1 MIKYKPRLTA
11 ADMPENDNKYYIRKA
26 DGGYSPCIGG
36 HPQHKQL
43 TVLSNCVGWAI
54 GRAMEILQTKTSPFP
69 SRNAEDFYNSTTLEK
84 GQTPKNGAIMCWLQG
99 QLWNGGDGAGHVAV
113 VEKVISDT
121 EIITSESAYGGAAF
135 YTKRRVKGDGN
146 WGMDARFKLMG
157 FIYLPEEC
165 VPDDDTVSSEGNSP
179 LISYTKIS
187 PHRDSPR
194 NHKIDTITI
203 HCVVGQCNV
212 EPLGE
217 LFQTK
222 AASSNYG
229 IGKDG
234 RIAMY
239 VEEKDRSYCSSSAAN
254 DNRAITIEC
263 ASDTKEPFAVNDK
276 VYAALIDLLTVI
288 CKRNGIPKL
297 LWRADKS
304 LIGQVDKQNMTV
316 HRWFHSGKSCPGT
329 YLYERMGQIADEV
342 NKRLGVAENNKLYRV
357 QIGAFTSKQN
367 AENYLAK
374 AKQAGFS
381 GFVVLNDKVYRVQ
394 IGAFSSRTNAENY
407 LEKARQE
414 GFGGFV
420 IEVDRNAEPEK
431 PAVVVGCNVCVNEGA
446 KDYNGRKLASFVYNR
461 THIVKELR
469 GDRAVITY
477 GGAIVAA
484 VNVKDLT
491 VV

>member
-1 MIKYKPRLTA
+1 M
-11 ADMPENDNKYYIRKA
+11 
-26 DGGYSPCIGG
+26 S
-36 HPQHKQL
+36 
-43 TVLSNCVGWAI
+43 
-54 GRAMEILQTKTSPFP
+54 
-69 SRNAEDFYNSTTLEK
+69 
-84 GQTPKNGAIMCWLQG
+84 
-99 QLWNGGDGAGHVAV
+99 
-113 VEKVISDT
+113 
-121 EIITSESAYGGAAF
+121 
-135 YTKRRVKGDGN
+135 
-146 WGMDARFKLMG
+146 
-157 FIYLPEEC
+157 
-165 VPDDDTVSSEGNSP
+165 NSP

-263 ASDTKEPFAVNDK
+263 ASDTKEPFAVNNK
-276 VYAALIDLLTVI
+276 VYAALIDLLVDI

-297 LWRADKS
+297 LWKADKS
-304 LIGQVDKQNMTV
+304 LIGQTDKQNMTV
-316 HRWFHSGKSCPGT
+316 HRWFHPGKSCPGT
-329 YLYERMGQIADEV
+329 YLYERMGQIADDV
-342 NKRLGVAENNKLYRV
+342 NKRLGAAENKLYRV
-357 QIGAFTSKQN
+357 QIGAFTSKEN

-381 GFVVLNDKVYRVQ
+381 GFVVLVDKIYRVQ
-394 IGAFSSRTNAENY
+394 IGAFSSRENAENY
-407 LEKARQE
+407 LEQARKE
-414 GFGGFV
+414 GFSGFV
-420 IEVDRNAEPEK
+420 IEVDLNANSEPEK
-431 PAVVVGCNVCVNEGA
+431 PAVVVGCSVTVNSGA
-446 KDYNGRKLASFVYNR
+446 KDYNGGKLASFVFNL
-461 THIVKELR
+461 THVVKELK

-484 VNVKDLT
+484 VNVRDLT

>member
-11 ADMPENDNKYYIRKA
+11 ADMPENDNKYYIKKS
-26 DGGYSPCIGG
+26 DGGCSPCIGG
-36 HPQHKQL
+36 HPQHKHL
-43 TVLSNCVGWAI
+43 TALSNCVGWAI
-54 GRAMEILQTKTSPFP
+54 GRAMEILQVQESPFP
-69 SRNAEDFYNSTTLEK
+69 SCNAEDFYNSTTLEK
-84 GQTPKNGAIMCWLQG
+84 GQTPKNGAIMCWRQG

-135 YTKRRVKGDGN
+135 YTKRRLKGDGN
-146 WGMDARFKLMG
+146 WGMDARFRLMG

-165 VPDDDTVSSEGNSP
+165 APEDNSVKTTSNSP
-179 LISYTKIS
+179 LVSYTKIS

-263 ASDTKEPFAVNDK
+263 ASDTTEPFAVNDK
-276 VYAALIDLLTVI
+276 VYAALIDLLTDI
-288 CKRNGIPKL
+288 CKRNDIKKL

-329 YLYERMGQIADEV
+329 YRPASGTGGRDEV
-342 NKRLGVAENNKLYRV
+342 NKRLGNKLYRV

-381 GFVVLNDKVYRVQ
+381 GFVVLVDKIYRVQ
-394 IGAFSSRTNAENY
+394 IGAFSSHENAENY
-407 LEKARQE
+407 LEQARKE

-420 IEVDRNAEPEK
+420 IEVDKNTEPEK
-431 PAVVVGCNVCVNEGA
+431 PAVVVGCSVTVNEGA
-446 KDYNGRKLASFVYNR
+446 KDYNGGKLASFVFNR
-461 THIVKELR
+461 VHTVKEIK

-484 VNVKDLT
+484 VNVADLT